1 MTFSSGQHSSQ
12 IDFVLA
18 RRKDK
23 RACLGCK
30 VIPEECVVS
39 QHKLLVADF
48 RFQVRACRD
57 KQAKIERTKWLK
69 LKGETSEVFREMVIK
84 EGSWKEEVDI
94 NNMWEKMATTFGR
107 WP

>member
-1 MTFSSGQHSSQ
+1 MK

-30 VIPEECVVS
+30 VIPGECVVS

-48 RFQVRACRD
+48 RFQVRARRD
-57 KQAKIERTKWLK
+57 KQAKIERTKWWK
-69 LKGETSEVFREMVIK
+69 LKGETSKVFRERVIMRALGRK
-84 EGSWKEEVDI
+84 
-94 NNMWEKMATTFGR
+94 KMT
-107 WP
+107 